1 MIYLILIVGP
11 GLWKSIFRYLFIG
24 SYKTDKS
31 DKSDKSDEELTTV
44 TSVSSHSSSVAHS
57 SSSSPTAFSSLTRA
71 AHRIDALLGSVRGLR
86 LVACFLALQI
96 CYLSWGVLQEKV
108 MTTP

>member
-31 DKSDKSDEELTTV
+31 DKSDEELTTV
-44 TSVSSHSSSVAHS
+44 TSVSSHSSSIALS
-57 SSSSPTAFSSLTRA
+57 SSLSPTPFSLMTRA